1 MKQKST
7 KDKILLNRL
16 AYFFKHF
23 KPEQKKEMEKSVD
36 EFLAESKADAPTSKS
51 LYKILDYMTEKVFKP
66 IGKIKKSVQNLKRRR
81 EKMKPSFL
89 LLHDCGE
96 RVQKK
101 YRAYLKPTRQTR
113 KRKTSKSR

>member
-1 MKQKST
+1 MTKKSL

-23 KPEQKKEMEKSVD
+23 KPEQKKFLSESMD
-36 EFLAESKADAPTSKS
+36 DFLAESSKTAPTSKS

-81 EKMKPSFL
+81 EKMKPSLL
-89 LLHDCGE
+89 LLHDSSE
-96 RVQKK
+96 RVQLK
-101 YRAYLKPTRQTR
+101 YRAYLKPARRTR